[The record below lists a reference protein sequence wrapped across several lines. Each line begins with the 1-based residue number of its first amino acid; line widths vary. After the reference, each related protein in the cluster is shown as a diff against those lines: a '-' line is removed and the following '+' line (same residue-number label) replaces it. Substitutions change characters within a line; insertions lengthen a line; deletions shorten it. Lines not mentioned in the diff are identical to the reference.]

1 MAGLEFLEDVGDLP
15 LSDTTRGLAHFICSD
30 RTARLRSLASLRGA
44 GPAVKEGPF
53 SARHARYEDAMLNTE
68 PNIAD
73 FDGFYEVL
81 VGLHRNLTPQQS
93 QLVNSKLLLL
103 LANHIGDRAVLD
115 QAIAKALQGVK
126 AAGRENTI
134 SAVV

>member
-1 MAGLEFLEDVGDLP
+1 MSRDLP

-30 RTARLRSLASLRGA
+30 RTSTSALAGVASTRPRLRQ
-44 GPAVKEGPF
+44 PF
-53 SARHARYEDAMLNTE
+53 SARHVRYEDAMLNTE